1 MAAFLLMC
9 SISNQDQ
16 AGAQLNQQE
25 PRPTAASFIF
35 SPTYSSYSLFLGS
48 TNCLPM
54 LLAASGLSVRL
65 MPRFCSGH
73 RNLISGSEGALA
85 ATCAGT
91 HAAHFIAEQG
101 EMPPALLGCMLPPAD
116 LLLTMLLPPSS
127 LRQTSPSSL
136 LPGPA
141 SFKME
146 PFNLDESL
154 IWHCLLLCL
163 CL

>member
-1 MAAFLLMC
+1 MSTFLLVC

-16 AGAQLNQQE
+16 AGAQLNHQE

-35 SPTYSSYSLFLGS
+35 SPNYSSYSPFLGS

-65 MPRFCSGH
+65 MPHFCSGH

-91 HAAHFIAEQG
+91 HAAHFIVEQR
-101 EMPPALLGCMLPPAD
+101 EMPPALLGCVLPPAD

-154 IWHCLLLCL
+154 IWLHLLLCL
-163 CL
+163 

>member
-1 MAAFLLMC
+1 MAAFLPVG
-9 SISNQDQ
+9 SFSNQDRT
-16 AGAQLNQQE
+16 GAQLNLQE
-25 PRPTAASFIF
+25 PHPTAESFIF
-35 SPTYSSYSLFLGS
+35 FPNYSLYSLFLGN

-91 HAAHFIAEQG
+91 HAAHFIAEQR
-101 EMPPALLGCMLPPAD
+101 EMPPALLGRVLPPAD
-116 LLLTMLLPPSS
+116 LLLTMLLPLSS
-127 LRQTSPSSL
+127 LRKTFPSSL

-141 SFKME
+141 SFKIE

-154 IWHCLLLCL
+154 IWLRLLLRL
-163 CL
+163 SL